1 VSGMQQILLNSCA
14 RATTAAEAR
23 YRIDAP
29 ISPSRATR
37 VIALDPGAEPMLRR
51 VAAEQ
56 WSGAKFFTCTSA
68 PPTEV
73 RDGTD
78 GRGRTVAD
86 VVLRSATDGSETRLS
101 EELTDAD
108 VAVMV
113 ATGNDGAVAAT
124 AIGDACT
131 LRGIMTAGVVLAQG
145 HDVDAAVAA
154 LRPHARVLLVTLDD
168 RDVSEVL
175 TALRA

>member
-1 VSGMQQILLNSCA
+1 MQQILLNSCA
-14 RATTAAEAR
+14 RAATAAEAR

-29 ISPSRATR
+29 IVASRATR
-37 VIALDPGAEPMLRR
+37 VVALDPGAEPMLRR

-56 WSGAKFFTCTSA
+56 WAGAKFFTCTSA
-68 PPTEV
+68 PPADV
-73 RDGTD
+73 RDG
-78 GRGRTVAD
+78 TVAD

-145 HDVDAAVAA
+145 HDADAAVAA
-154 LRPHARVLLVTLDD
+154 LRPHARVLLVTQDE
-168 RDVSEVL
+168 RDVTEVL